1 MKGLQIKD
9 FKLIKT
15 QKLFIVIITAICGY
29 LLAIGKMEFA
39 MIYSAIIFSMLVVS
53 TVNYDDQDNGM
64 GYLFTLP
71 VSRKGYVLEK
81 YVFGIL
87 LMGLALTVGSILL
100 AILSIVKSA
109 AYTSEDL
116 FDAVW
121 GFWVTGSF
129 ILSATLPFQIK
140 YGAEKGRIAL
150 AITILCVGVAGYVIQ
165 EAVKAF
171 DIDISAFAEPL
182 LHASA
187 IQTAVLLTV
196 LIVVML
202 GISYLI
208 SVSFMKKRQ
217 F

>member
-1 MKGLQIKD
+1 MKGLLIKD

-15 QKLFIVIITAICGY
+15 QKLFILIITAICGY
-29 LLAIGKMEFA
+29 LLAVGKMEFA

-81 YVFGIL
+81 YVF
-87 LMGLALTVGSILL
+87 
-100 AILSIVKSA
+100 SIVKSA

-116 FDAVW
+116 SGAVW

-187 IQTAVLLTV
+187 IQTAVLLIV